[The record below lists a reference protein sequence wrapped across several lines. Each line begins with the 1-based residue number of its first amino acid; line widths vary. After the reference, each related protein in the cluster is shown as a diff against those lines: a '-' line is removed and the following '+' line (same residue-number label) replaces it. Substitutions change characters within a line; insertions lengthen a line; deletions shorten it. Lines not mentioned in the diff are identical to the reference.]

1 MYVCMYFSTK
11 YPDSVYEQ
19 KDAAVFFVE
28 RVFRRSK
35 FLTKYS
41 HHCSRR
47 RNVVVGSAR
56 FRDTFA
62 VFPIYIFPR
71 FALTLAFDSI
81 GDQLLARNSPI
92 SVYSGQWTTHGI
104 NDYLDKALSVPRI
117 IVRATRMRSV
127 GQPKQ
132 TCHSSFRLLAKKSS
146 TPFSPSFVFRRPIVA
161 PSPIKNRKNNYRR
174 VHENITDG
182 GQWREREER
191 GWRGG
196 SSDLIAPR

>member
-1 MYVCMYFSTK
+1 MGGGREGLEGGGEKCNYFRRDGFRRYRRRLLADVRVYCFDKTALVPGDICIYKYTCMYVCMYFSTK

-92 SVYSGQWTTHGI
+92 SVYSGQ
-104 NDYLDKALSVPRI
+104 
-117 IVRATRMRSV
+117 
-127 GQPKQ
+127 
-132 TCHSSFRLLAKKSS
+132 
-146 TPFSPSFVFRRPIVA
+146 
-161 PSPIKNRKNNYRR
+161 
-174 VHENITDG
+174 
-182 GQWREREER
+182 
-191 GWRGG
+191 
-196 SSDLIAPR
+196 